1 MFLEHTDK
9 ITGIKFSHI
18 NDALM
23 ISSGLDK
30 RLNFQDTKQLK
41 VVKNWNQSE
50 PISSFDFFHDGLH
63 ILYSTIQGTVHLMDL
78 RQSDTPLLVFKGQ
91 QDKQVNSVA
100 FSVKRKKKEVNEEMP
115 NRNQVNV
122 KDSFGLGEDKTE
134 IAKID
139 YSNKNIKNQL
149 GNINVNINANI
160 NSNNNVNPI
169 VNPSIKIPKN
179 NETTNSFNFQKDLEI
194 KKDN

>member
-1 MFLEHTDK
+1 
-9 ITGIKFSHI
+9 
-18 NDALM
+18 
-23 ISSGLDK
+23 
-30 RLNFQDTKQLK
+30 
-41 VVKNWNQSE
+41 
-50 PISSFDFFHDGLH
+50 
-63 ILYSTIQGTVHLMDL
+63 MDL